1 MENLAFILLGL
12 LGLWLGTELALHNT
26 IELAERRGLSHGF
39 LGLTVLAVGTD
50 LPELVVA
57 IQGGFSQLRGVEA
70 GGIVVGNAIG
80 SAIAQGSLV
89 LGVAGLF
96 GYLRLAPRMIR
107 RDGAVLMLSIVV
119 VALLAADGQLARLES
134 GALLAAYAI
143 YFVTLVQAERSRPK
157 APSKPRGREMR
168 LVLSIF
174 GGLVLVV
181 FSAQFVVDGA
191 VALAKLQGWD
201 QTVVGLLLIG
211 AGTSLPE
218 LALSLGAAAKGRIGL
233 SVGNIIGSN
242 IFDLLVP
249 LGVSGMIHPLSVS
262 VSTLVIDLPFLALL
276 TLVALVFFVRTRG
289 LQRSEAIA
297 MIVLYSSFAVFRI
310 LLVVSI

>member
-1 MENLAFILLGL
+1 MESLVAVVFGLA
-12 LGLWLGTELALHNT
+12 GLWLGTELALRST
-26 IELAERRGLSHGF
+26 VELAERRGLSHGF

-57 IQGGFSQLRGVEA
+57 IQAGLSQLA
-70 GGIVVGNAIG
+70 GIETAGIVVGNAVG
-80 SAIAQGSLV
+80 SAITQGSLV

-107 RDGAVLMLSIVV
+107 RDGGVLVLSIGV
-119 VALLAADGQLARLES
+119 VALLAADGQLDRLES
-134 GALLAAYAI
+134 GALFLAYAI
-143 YFVTLVQAERSRPK
+143 YFLSLFQSERSRPR
-157 APSKPRGREMR
+157 ASTKPRGGEMR
-168 LVLSIF
+168 LVLGIL

-181 FSAQFVVDGA
+181 FSAEWVVDGA
-191 VALAKLQGWD
+191 VFLAQLYGWD
-201 QTVVGLLLIG
+201 QTLVGLLLIG

-218 LALSLGAAAKGRIGL
+218 LALSLGAAAKGRTGL
-233 SVGNIIGSN
+233 SVGNIVGSN

-276 TLVALVFFVRTRG
+276 TLAALVFFIRKRG
-289 LQRSEAIA
+289 LQRNEAIA
-297 MIVLYSSFAVFRI
+297 MIVLYASFAVLRI
-310 LLVVSI
+310 LFVGST

>member
-1 MENLAFILLGL
+1 MENFAFVVLGL
-12 LGLWLGTELALHNT
+12 LGLWLGTELALRST
-26 IELAERRGLSHGF
+26 IELAKQRGLSHGF
-39 LGLTVLAVGTD
+39 LGLTVLAIGTD
-50 LPELVVA
+50 LPELVIA
-57 IQGGFSQLRGVEA
+57 IQAGLSQLGGVETA
-70 GGIVVGNAIG
+70 GIVVGNAIG
-80 SAIAQGSLV
+80 SAITQGSLV

-107 RDGAVLMLSIVV
+107 RDGGVLVLSIGV
-119 VALLAADGQLARLES
+119 VAMLAADGQLDRLES
-134 GALLAAYAI
+134 GALLGVYAI
-143 YFVTLVQAERSRPK
+143 YFVSLFQAERSRPEE
-157 APSKPRGREMR
+157 PSKPRERGMR
-168 LVLSIF
+168 LVLSIL

-181 FSAQFVVDGA
+181 ISAEFAVDGA

-201 QTVVGLLLIG
+201 QTLVGLLLIG

-218 LALSLGAAAKGRIGL
+218 LALSLGAAAKGRTGL

-249 LGVSGMIHPLSVS
+249 LGISGMIYPLSVS

-276 TLVALVFFVRTRG
+276 TLAALVFFIRKRG

-297 MIVLYSSFAVFRI
+297 MIVLYSCFAVLRI
-310 LLVVSI
+310 LLVDSI

>member
-1 MENLAFILLGL
+1 MVHFVFVVAGIM
-12 LGLWLGTELALHNT
+12 GLWLGTELALRST

-57 IQGGFSQLRGVEA
+57 IQGGLSQLGGVETA
-70 GGIVVGNAIG
+70 GIVVGNAVG
-80 SAIAQGSLV
+80 SAITQGSLV

-107 RDGAVLMLSIVV
+107 RDGGVLVFSIAV
-119 VALLAADGQLARLES
+119 VALLAADGQLDRLES
-134 GALLAAYAI
+134 GALLGAYAI
-143 YFVTLVQAERSRPK
+143 YFVSLLQAERSGPK
-157 APSKPRGREMR
+157 ASSKPRGGETL
-168 LVLSIF
+168 LVLGIL

-181 FSAQFVVDGA
+181 FSAEFVVGGA

-218 LALSLGAAAKGRIGL
+218 LALSLGAAAKGRTGL

-249 LGVSGMIHPLSVS
+249 LGVSGMIYPLSVS
-262 VSTLVIDLPFLALL
+262 ASTLVIDLPFLALL
-276 TLVALVFFVRTRG
+276 TLAALVFFVRKRG
-289 LQRSEAIA
+289 LQRNEAIA
-297 MIVLYSSFAVFRI
+297 MIVLYSSFAVLRI
-310 LLVVSI
+310 LLVDSS